1 MSGKRILAQ
10 VEAVMKAQSL
20 AQVQEALDLAENIAD
35 PAMANAQQ
43 CWDMIWDKPL
53 YAYTRTDIG
62 DVYRHRLASH
72 VEGQRWRQW
81 ADSSSPFLTLDGPA
95 NRNTSFEFTPNCP
108 EAVRETGIA
117 KSRLFAVQG
126 GARALAKLA
135 ERSEQP
141 FAPLIQ
147 LPSERLIVV
156 LKEMLGPRWG
166 HITILHLLTDFG
178 LASKPDR
185 WVVRSMHRLG
195 LVPPVKQ
202 RDVPSAKDAILID
215 SVIKDLVRDHDGELQ
230 PQRLRYFEKLLME
243 YSKQGVSAD
252 ADAKTKAAA

>member
-1 MSGKRILAQ
+1 MKGNHILVH
-10 VEAVMKAQSL
+10 VEEAMKVCNP
-20 AQVQEALDLAENIAD
+20 AQVQEALDLAKNIAD

-43 CWDMIWDKPL
+43 CWTMIWDKPL
-53 YAYTRTDIG
+53 YAYTKTDIG
-62 DVYRHRLASH
+62 DVYRQRLASH

-95 NRNTSFEFTPNCP
+95 NRNSSFEFTPVCP
-108 EAVRETGIA
+108 VAVRETGIA

-126 GARALAKLA
+126 GARALAHLA
-135 ERSEQP
+135 ERSETP

-147 LPSERLIVV
+147 SSSEMLLVK

-195 LVPPVKQ
+195 LVPTVKQ

-215 SVIKDLVRDHDGELQ
+215 RLIKDLVHEHDGELR

-243 YSKQGVSAD
+243 YSKQGVCSD
-252 ADAKTKAAA
+252 ADVKTKAAA